1 LKPLALI
8 LLSTIVAALG
18 VSGCGSKYAS
28 SGPPPG
34 LIVNATYL
42 GTLQTT
48 STILG
53 RDGGYSGI
61 FQGNAVWLY
70 GDTFLASQDAQGQT
84 LISDSWSFST
94 NLNAISG
101 FQERVD
107 STGAPTMILPLTADE
122 QAFNLAHSGNPCQQ
136 QPCGARW
143 ALWPGPIVFDP
154 VANRALIFYSL
165 VSALPGAFNFQGLGN
180 SVAIWQDFTGQ
191 PQRPVISPTIV
202 AGHPDLLFSQNEPGF
217 GSAAFIQGGTLYV
230 YGCGNKDGADKSC
243 RLGRVDPARVLDR
256 SAWTFFAG
264 SDNWSAQLSD
274 AIPVFTGDDIM
285 NVSWN
290 SNLQR
295 YVAIYSQPLSQN
307 VMMRTAPNPE
317 GPWSGEITAF
327 VAMQPAAGG
336 SNVHDAMAHPEYNVD
351 GGRVMF
357 VSYSRSTG
365 AFSSEVRLVSLEV
378 KAQ

>member
-1 LKPLALI
+1 MKPLALTLPFAF
-8 LLSTIVAALG
+8 LLALLAA
-18 VSGCGSKYAS
+18 GCGSQYAS

-34 LIVNATYL
+34 LVVKATDT

-53 RDGGYSGI
+53 RDGGYSGV
-61 FQGNAVWLY
+61 FQGNEIWLY
-70 GDTFLASQDAQGQT
+70 GDTFLASPDAQGQS
-84 LISDSWSFST
+84 LLSDTWSFST
-94 NLNAISG
+94 NLSSIAG

-107 STGAPTMILPLTADE
+107 SVGAPTMILSLTADE

-136 QPCGARW
+136 QPCGARF
-143 ALWPGPIVFDP
+143 ALWPGPIVVDP
-154 VANRALIFYSL
+154 GTNHALIFYSL

-180 SVAIWQDFTGQ
+180 SIATWQDFSGQ
-191 PQRPVISPTIV
+191 PQRPAINPIVV
-202 AGHPDLLFSQNEPGF
+202 AGHPDLLFSQDEPGF
-217 GSAAFIQGGTLYV
+217 GSAALIQSGTLYA
-230 YGCGNKDGADKSC
+230 YGCGNKDPADKGC
-243 RLGRVDPARVLDR
+243 RLGRVDPAHVLDR
-256 SAWTFFAG
+256 TAWTFFAG
-264 SDNWSAQLSD
+264 NGTWSAQLSN
-274 AIPVFTGDDIM
+274 AVPVFTGDDIM

-307 VMMRTAPNPE
+307 VMMRTSSNPE

-327 VAMQPAAGG
+327 VAMQPSPGG

-351 GGRVMF
+351 GGRIMF

-365 AFSSEVRLVSLEV
+365 AFSSEVRLVSLEI